1 MPGQAG
7 GGGGPQAPE
16 VTVGRQRGWGC
27 EAKNR
32 LRGLGHPDSSPPA
45 GWGKAGEQGSH
56 GHCSPLE
63 SPLPRV
69 WPDAVPAAAD
79 PDASLAGWGSPG
91 GSCNGAEVQRLQQG
105 QPVLLPA
112 GPGSGGARQRAGVQ
126 PWSRGQVPAPSSVTQ
141 QRVAPGHSH
150 VWVPVP
156 CPGGLTALRGHV
168 GDGRAQVSV
177 RPGARTCERAYCSP
191 DMRPQASWSPAS
203 LRLPACEVGAIAL
216 TAGTGAGGCHRRA
229 EPGGQE
235 HLGRH
240 CWLAALRSWA
250 TRSPA
255 TAGLQGGPGEGGG
268 RRGMDPTA
276 DRLGRVSGLG

>member
-32 LRGLGHPDSSPPA
+32 LWGLGHPDSSPPA
-45 GWGKAGEQGSH
+45 GWGKAGERGSH

-91 GSCNGAEVQRLQQG
+91 GSCNGAEVRRLRQG

-112 GPGSGGARQRAGVQ
+112 RPGSGGARQRAGVQ
-126 PWSRGQVPAPSSVTQ
+126 SWSRGQVPAPSSVTQ
-141 QRVAPGHSH
+141 QRVAPGQSH

-177 RPGARTCERAYCSP
+177 TLRTCLLFARHAASGFLEPCEPPSP
-191 DMRPQASWSPAS
+191 
-203 LRLPACEVGAIAL
+203 RL
-216 TAGTGAGGCHRRA
+216 
-229 EPGGQE
+229 
-235 HLGRH
+235 
-240 CWLAALRSWA
+240 
-250 TRSPA
+250 
-255 TAGLQGGPGEGGG
+255 
-268 RRGMDPTA
+268 
-276 DRLGRVSGLG
+276 